1 MQAPTTEKAAEHS
14 RKRRQPRSSC
24 VATAGDV
31 EQVKDDIVG
40 ALDDRIAARD
50 RAMADTMAMAARLDT
65 VERELAKISE
75 SLYSRVCAW
84 PENFM
89 AFVVAVVVAVLVVS
103 CFLHAE
109 TWNYHDLIVQ
119 ADSVITALLADVLRL
134 FTGALK
140 GA

>member
-1 MQAPTTEKAAEHS
+1 MQALATKKAAEHS

-50 RAMADTMAMAARLDT
+50 RAMAETMAMAARLDT
-65 VERELAKISE
+65 VERELAKVNASY
-75 SLYSRVCAW
+75 YSRICAW
-84 PENFM
+84 IENVV
-89 AFVVAVVVAVLVVS
+89 AFVAAIFVVS
-103 CFLHAE
+103 CFMHAE
-109 TWNYHDLIVQ
+109 TWIAYRDGIVL
-119 ADSVITALLADVLRL
+119 AVSEITGALADVLRL
-134 FTGALK
+134 LAGALK